1 MTIEV
6 RRPLLEDDGR
16 LCRPVLYHISLRGS
30 VSAEKPAG
38 AQRHHQSC
46 AEQEFATGRSFI
58 ISVRSMICHCTLP
71 NLTTPQACRP
81 NAAVLL
87 RRQHAP
93 GESSP
98 AKPTEANYFR
108 QPLNG
113 AL

>member
-16 LCRPVLYHISLRGS
+16 LSGPVLYHISLRGS

-58 ISVRSMICHCTLP
+58 ISVPSMICHYTLP
-71 NLTTPQACRP
+71 NVPTPHAGP
-81 NAAVLL
+81 TEPTSFL
-87 RRQHAP
+87 RR
-93 GESSP
+93 
-98 AKPTEANYFR
+98 R
-108 QPLNG
+108 QG
-113 AL
+113 QARVHRRS